1 MPPPQVIDDTNPA
14 SVDRTGNSAT
24 PADGQ
29 LVSGYGQLGS
39 RVPAIMVSSMARL
52 KVAHEGPLGHGS
64 TLEMIESTFG
74 RQSLTA
80 WDASAVDLRHGLR
93 HRVPQEA
100 IRASSQVPGP
110 PATPPRPAAPPAS
123 SRFLRAR
130 RPGAKGT
137 PRCGSCHSRGIG
149 WRRDGGMAGLTSPL
163 PEGDAAPGGIKDAR
177 DR

>member
-39 RVPAIMVSSMARL
+39 RVPAIMVSSMGRL
-52 KVAHEGPLGHGS
+52 KVAYEGPLGHGS

-110 PATPPRPAAPPAS
+110 PATPPRSAAPPAS
-123 SRFLRAR
+123 SGFCAPGVPGQRGRRGAGPATVGVSAR
-130 RPGAKGT
+130 
-137 PRCGSCHSRGIG
+137 
-149 WRRDGGMAGLTSPL
+149 GGRAGLTSPL